1 MGGGGCPFSLWYSLG
16 KGREVEWSGGV
27 GGELVYPLALNYL
40 ELMEGGA
47 EGGRGGGEGE
57 K

>member
-1 MGGGGCPFSLWYSLG
+1 MVVGGCPFSLWYSLG
-16 KGREVEWSGGV
+16 REREVEWSGGV

-47 EGGRGGGEGE
+47 EGGRGGEGE

>member
-1 MGGGGCPFSLWYSLG
+1 M
-16 KGREVEWSGGV
+16 EEV
-27 GGELVYPLALNYL
+27 GGELVYPLALIYL

-47 EGGRGGGEGE
+47 QGARGGGEGE